1 MLFFFFAG
9 FLPLFLPPSL
19 FSLSLGKMANEN
31 RNHAVIQSRI
41 RLYRSQIRAY
51 EDFIRDTYRLIVA
64 YEEAVRSL
72 ESAMREEGDEYNID
86 EPAYRDPEA
95 LRLRI
100 RREASSRPALRDI
113 TNTHVDNRSS
123 RRSN

>member
-1 MLFFFFAG
+1 
-9 FLPLFLPPSL
+9 
-19 FSLSLGKMANEN
+19 MANEN
-31 RNHAVIQSRI
+31 STRAVAVIQSRI

-64 YEEAVRSL
+64 YEEAVRAL
-72 ESAMREEGDEYNID
+72 EDTMREESDEYSID

-100 RREASSRPALRDI
+100 RRDVSRPALRDI

-123 RRSN
+123 RNSN